1 MEGYDNSSYYMLSEK
16 YENNYRIVN
25 DVNLKDGKRDYKNNC
40 NISLE
45 TPEISGSQNVLWG
58 SQKLIKESCP
68 NISSLNETPS
78 HYAWNNSTK
87 RRTIVE

>member
-16 YENNYRIVN
+16 YENNYRMVN

-68 NISSLNETPS
+68 NIV
-78 HYAWNNSTK
+78 H
-87 RRTIVE
+87 